1 MASNGPTH
9 QFGASCDVP
18 PVDPTTMRRWA
29 PAAVAVVAFAGVAGW
44 GALARG
50 SNGGEAAPSSD
61 TGLPV
66 TQTSVAAPEST
77 APATSAPPAKVRLP
91 RELIEGAT
99 GEDVKMVQ
107 QRLLDL
113 GFDPGGID
121 GIFGPSTIQA
131 VWAFEKLILGIPR
144 DQVSGHVTPAMW
156 DRMQDPLG
164 LAPRRPDSTPVHV
177 EVYLPEQVIVVFR
190 DNQPIL
196 LSHTSTGS
204 NQDWCEVVKVDND
217 DGTQTEKGIC
227 GKSIT
232 PGGVFKFNRRRAG
245 WREGELGRMWNPVYF
260 NYGIA
265 VHGAGNVPSYPA
277 SHGCVRIP
285 MHIGSY
291 FPSLVTYGDQVFVF
305 DGVKEPEAYGAQLPP
320 FNTPDPS
327 YTTTTSTTTT
337 TTTMPTTTKPAPTQ
351 PPTAPPT
358 EPAPTEPTTTV
369 AAAGGATG
377 ASTSLP

>member
-1 MASNGPTH
+1 
-9 QFGASCDVP
+9 VERV

-29 PAAVAVVAFAGVAGW
+29 PAVVAVVAFAGVAGW

-50 SNGGEAAPSSD
+50 SDGDQAGAAPD
-61 TGLPV
+61 TANPV
-66 TQTSVAAPEST
+66 TET
-77 APATSAPPAKVRLP
+77 APATATTVAAPTTPPVKVRLP
-91 RELIEGAT
+91 RELVKGAT
-99 GEDVKMVQ
+99 GDDVKMVQ
-107 QRLLDL
+107 QRLYDL
-113 GFDPGGID
+113 GFDPGGVD
-121 GIFGPSTIQA
+121 GVYGSSTIQS
-131 VWAFEKLILGIPR
+131 VWAFEKLILGVPA
-144 DQVSGHVTPAMW
+144 DQVTGQVTPAMW
-156 DRMQDPLG
+156 DRMEEPLG
-164 LAPRRPDSTPVHV
+164 VQPRRPNATPTHV
-177 EVYLPEQVIVVFR
+177 EVYLPQQVLVVFR

-196 LSHTSTGS
+196 ISHISTGS

-285 MHIGSY
+285 MHIGNY
-291 FPSLVTYGDQVFVF
+291 FPSLVKYGDQVFVF
-305 DGVKEPEAYGAQLPP
+305 DGLKEPEAYGAQLPP

-337 TTTMPTTTKPAPTQ
+337 TTTTTIAPVTQAPATTPAPTP
-351 PPTAPPT
+351 PPTA
-358 EPAPTEPTTTV
+358 APTTAAAPTTV
-369 AAAGGATG
+369 APAVPSSA
-377 ASTSLP
+377 P